1 MRRGFLIS
9 GQPILARRLCQYRC
23 QLAKELVGVIKLQHR
38 RPRRY
43 RLREVKLLSTVEF
56 LLGADIGISRLES
69 QNFDLLMELETRK
82 LVARGTGILQREL
95 GVSEHEASL
104 ALQLHSQQKERP
116 MKEIA
121 QAIILSAEVRQEH
134 RQKLNNK
141 RRGGQVARQ
150 GSAKP
155 SSAVRFRPA
164 PPNY

>member
-95 GVSEHEASL
+95 GVSDHEAFM
-104 ALQLHSQQKERP
+104 ALQLHS
-116 MKEIA
+116 
-121 QAIILSAEVRQEH
+121 
-134 RQKLNNK
+134 
-141 RRGGQVARQ
+141 
-150 GSAKP
+150 
-155 SSAVRFRPA
+155 
-164 PPNY
+164 